1 MGRYA
6 GNPNESAVNSSIYFI
21 CKLRAICFERRFKT
35 VQADNELF
43 KEFTFSC
50 HKQETATVHA
60 LLKVIGV
67 A

>member
-6 GNPNESAVNSSIYFI
+6 GNPNESAVNV
-21 CKLRAICFERRFKT
+21 RAICFERRFKT

-50 HKQETATVHA
+50 HKQETETVHA
-60 LLKVIGV
+60 LLKVIELLE
-67 A
+67 